1 MANKPE
7 AQRMPQPELHKMTQ
21 PEPSER
27 TSELDESTSGH
38 EKDKSKKIGKVHK
51 DDTPDAAQLGLHRV
65 TDQMLSTIKASRDI
79 ERNQRNVISKLALK
93 VNEGD
98 DGYDDEDGDEE
109 DEEEEMEEDE
119 EEEMRETDVRNG
131 NNNVNENAKRPL
143 KTTATSLKRS
153 KIPAPLDLSSC
164 SSGSTTGASSNLN
177 TAIHRQHRHGRVE
190 SAPPNVPRFPR
201 TGSRPIGKPRV
212 QYLGR
217 APCMPPLT
225 QQGYKLKTPF
235 MPRMAAPPW
244 GYYPYPSYPVPLQ
257 RPYATGYPM
266 PPRSAVP
273 LQLPYYQEYA
283 TTPYTASQRKKQPVP
298 ATATT
303 AVNEGDD
310 LRETHGS
317 QLTVEDDPSEDALQ
331 GEIRIQRNVFSFDFP
346 AHSPAI
352 DKKMFM
358 SICDKVWDE
367 SKIL

>member
-1 MANKPE
+1 MNKAE
-7 AQRMPQPELHKMTQ
+7 DHRMPQPELHKMTQ
-21 PEPSER
+21 SEPVEKTTEPNEKTPEQ
-27 TSELDESTSGH
+27 
-38 EKDKSKKIGKVHK
+38 EKEKARSFDKMNK
-51 DDTPDAAQLGLHRV
+51 DDTPDAAQMGLHRV

-98 DGYDDEDGDEE
+98 DGYDDEDGDDEE
-109 DEEEEMEEDE
+109 DDEELEEETVSTRMP
-119 EEEMRETDVRNG
+119 TQNG
-131 NNNVNENAKRPL
+131 DSDVNENAKRPL

-164 SSGSTTGASSNLN
+164 SSGSTTGHSTSLN

-201 TGSRPIGKPRV
+201 TGSRAIGKPRV
-212 QYLGR
+212 QYLGK

-225 QQGYKLKTPF
+225 QQGYKLKTPY
-235 MPRMAAPPW
+235 MPRMPAPPW
-244 GYYPYPSYPVPLQ
+244 QYYPYPSYPAPFQ
-257 RPYATGYPM
+257 RQYASGYPM

-283 TTPYTASQRKKQPVP
+283 TTTPYTATQRKKQPMA

-303 AVNEGDD
+303 AVNESDE
-310 LRETHGS
+310 LRESQGS
-317 QLTVEDDPSEDALQ
+317 QLRVDDDIPEDVLQ
-331 GEIRIQRNVFSFDFP
+331 GEIRIQRNVFSFEFP
-346 AHSPAI
+346 AYSPAI

-367 SKIL
+367 SRTL